1 MRNLIEQLEFHAQ
14 NNPKAAALFD
24 EQMPKGISYE
34 ELDNLSGRVYGWL
47 KNKNIGKE
55 DFVLIN
61 LARGILPVIAMVG
74 TLKAGAAFALVED
87 SYAPERIAYIRGDCG
102 CKAEINRDAWEDILK
117 TEPLSGHEMP
127 GDHDAAY
134 AIYTSGTTG
143 NPKGVLHEYGNIT
156 ECIRSINYNGEPLI
170 ADKDRG
176 ALLSPM
182 NFVASIMVIFY
193 ALYSGRCKAFI
204 ASYATIKNP
213 LRLKKMFLEKR
224 ISITFLTP
232 SYVRMLGGQTG
243 PFLKKLVVGSEPAN
257 NVYLEKVDVY
267 NMYAM
272 SESGFVVGVFKIDK
286 PYATCPIGKPQFD
299 LEYMLLDEDGN
310 PVPDGETG
318 ELCFR
323 NEYIRGY
330 INLPEETAKAFV
342 GGIYH
347 TGDLAKILP
356 DGNIVLLGRS
366 NDMIKINGNRI
377 EPAEIEAAVKQALG
391 IDWVAVRGFE
401 NGDQSY
407 LCAYYTA
414 DVKID
419 AEKLRTELL
428 KKLPYYM
435 IPSYY
440 VHIDNIPLKPN
451 GKFDRKALPEP
462 EHQDLSSQYAAP
474 TNDTEKALCDAFAK
488 VLKLEKVGIHDD
500 FYEMGGDSLGS
511 ISAIVESGLPGLEA
525 SMIFRGRTAEKI
537 AKLYAE
543 SHVEGEESDE
553 EKNAEAMKV
562 PHRLTTEQ
570 LYMIDYQL
578 YTPMSTMYNLFSMMK
593 FDKELFELSNLVKAL
608 EVSIKSHPALLT
620 KFSFDED
627 GEMIQSYDPSLM
639 PEINVEKISEFDL
652 NILKDNLVQP
662 FKMIGSRL
670 FRCRV
675 FETEKAAYMFF
686 DVHHTIFDGTSFKV
700 LMNGIAQSYM
710 GMPVPQDYY
719 YLTLKKREDA
729 AHTAFYEESRKYFEE
744 RYDGDDWVS
753 YPPIDHETRENE
765 FGQLQSEMGITSA
778 ELGIIEKRFKV
789 SRNEFF
795 ITVAALAVSLYA
807 DKPNVKLSWIFN
819 GREDV
824 KMMNTVGLLFRDL
837 PVAFRFNKNQNIADI
852 FADAHEQ
859 VQKAI
864 EHSCYPYV
872 ENNSIAVE
880 DDVAYVLYQRD
891 IRDAGALDG
900 MEIETVDIRQ
910 NKAASQSVLDIE
922 ILDSDLGIRLS
933 LDYASS
939 RYDMETMERFRK
951 LFTRITAV
959 LVHAD
964 GAEYITVKQ
973 LRDEVQKN
981 HSFFR
986 KIVSVFSKRKSEK

>member
-1 MRNLIEQLEFHAQ
+1 MKNLIEQLEFHAQ
-14 NNPKAAALFD
+14 SNPKATILFD

-34 ELDNLSGRVYGWL
+34 ELDNLSGRVHGWL
-47 KNKNIGKE
+47 KSKNIGKE

-61 LARGILPVIAMVG
+61 LPRGVLPVVAIVG
-74 TLKAGAAFALVED
+74 ILKAGAAFALVED
-87 SYAPERIAYIRGDCG
+87 NYAPERIAYIRKDCG
-102 CKAEINRDAWEDILK
+102 CKVEINRDTWEMILK
-117 TEPLSGHEMP
+117 TEPLFGHEET
-127 GDHDAAY
+127 DEHDAAY

-143 NPKGVLHEYGNIT
+143 NPKGVVHEYGNIT
-156 ECIRSINYNGEPLI
+156 ECIRSLNYQGEFLI
-170 ADKDRG
+170 SDKDRG
-176 ALLSPM
+176 ALLAPL
-182 NFVASIMVIFY
+182 NFVASVMVLFY
-193 ALYSGRCKAFI
+193 VLYSGKCKLFI
-204 ASYATIKNP
+204 ASYTTIKNP
-213 LRLKKMFLEKR
+213 LLLKKMFLEKR

-243 PFLKKLVVGSEPAN
+243 PFLKKLIVGSEPAN
-257 NVYLEKVDVY
+257 NVYLDKVNIY

-286 PYATCPIGKPQFD
+286 PYSTCPIGKPQFD
-299 LEYMLLDEDGN
+299 LEYALLDEDGI

-323 NEYIRGY
+323 NEYVRGY
-330 INLPEETAKAFV
+330 VNLPDETGKAFV
-342 GGIYH
+342 DGIYH
-347 TGDLAKILP
+347 SGDLAKKLP

-377 EPAEIEAAVKQALG
+377 EPAEIEAAIKNALG
-391 IDWVAVRGFE
+391 IDWVAAKGFE
-401 NGDQSY
+401 NGSQSY

-414 DVKID
+414 DIKID

-440 VHIDNIPLKPN
+440 IHIDSVPLKPN

-462 EHQDLSSQYAAP
+462 EHQDLSLQYAAP

-488 VLKLEKVGIHDD
+488 VLKLERVGIHDD

-511 ISAIVESGLPGLEA
+511 IEAIVESGLPGLEA
-525 SMIFRGRTAEKI
+525 SMIFRGRTAENI

-543 SHVEGEESDE
+543 SHVEGEKSDE
-553 EKNAEAMKV
+553 EKNVEAMKV
-562 PHRLTTEQ
+562 PHKLTTEQ
-570 LYMIDYQL
+570 LYMFDYQL
-578 YTPMSTMYNLFSMMK
+578 YTPMSTMYNLFLLMK
-593 FDKELFELSNLVKAL
+593 FDKEMFELPKLVKAL
-608 EVSIKSHPALLT
+608 QISIKSHPALLT
-620 KFSFDED
+620 KFTFDED
-627 GEMIQSYDPSLM
+627 GEIIQSYDASLM
-639 PEINVEKISEFDL
+639 PEIHVEKISEFDL

-675 FETEKAAYMFF
+675 FETEKAAYTFL
-686 DVHHTIFDGTSFKV
+686 DVHHTVFDGTSFKV
-700 LMNGIAQSYM
+700 LMKDIAQSYM
-710 GMPVPQDYY
+710 GIPVPQDYY
-719 YLTLKKREDA
+719 YLALKKREEM

-744 RYDGDDWVS
+744 RYDGEDWITF
-753 YPPIDHETRENE
+753 PPIDHETREND
-765 FGQLQSEMGITSA
+765 FGHIECEMGITNA

-789 SRNEFF
+789 SGNEFF

-807 DKPNVKLSWIFN
+807 DKPNVKLSWIYN

-824 KMMNTVGLLFRDL
+824 KMMNTVGLLFRNL
-837 PVAFRFNKNQNIADI
+837 PVAFRMNKQQNIADI
-852 FADAHEQ
+852 FADVHEQ

-872 ENNSIAVE
+872 ENNSLVIE
-880 DDVAYVLYQRD
+880 DDVACLLYQRD
-891 IRDAGALDG
+891 IHDAGELDG
-900 MEIETVDIRQ
+900 MEIETVEIRQ
-910 NKAASQSVLDIE
+910 NKAASQSVLDME
-922 ILDSDLGIRLS
+922 ILDSDEGFVLS
-933 LDYASS
+933 MDYASS
-939 RYDMETMERFRK
+939 RYDRESMERFRE
-951 LFTRITAV
+951 LFIRIAAV
-959 LVHAD
+959 LVHSD
-964 GAEYITVKQ
+964 GAEYITVKE

-986 KIVSVFSKRKSEK
+986 KVISVFSRKKREY

>member
-1 MRNLIEQLEFHAQ
+1 MKNLIEQLEFHAQ
-14 NNPKAAALFD
+14 NTPKTAVLFD

-47 KNKNIGKE
+47 KAQNIGKE

-61 LARGILPVIAMVG
+61 LPRGVLPVVAIIGIL
-74 TLKAGAAFALVED
+74 KDGAAFALVED
-87 SYAPERIAYIRGDCG
+87 NYAPERIAYIRNDCG
-102 CKAEINRDAWEDILK
+102 CKAEINRDAWEKILK
-117 TEPLSGHEMP
+117 TEPLFGHENTD
-127 GDHDAAY
+127 DHDAAY

-156 ECIRSINYNGEPLI
+156 ECIRSVNYGGEALLSG
-170 ADKDRG
+170 KDRG

-193 ALYSGRCKAFI
+193 ALYNGECKEFI

-213 LRLKKMFLEKR
+213 LLLKKMFLEKR

-232 SYVRMLGGQTG
+232 SYVRMLSGQTG
-243 PFLKKLVVGSEPAN
+243 PFLKKLIVGSEPAN
-257 NVYLEKVDVY
+257 NVYLEKVDIY

-286 PYATCPIGKPQFD
+286 PYSTCPIGKPQFD

-310 PVPDGETG
+310 PVPDGEMG

-323 NEYIRGY
+323 NEYVRGY

-342 GGIYH
+342 NGIYH
-347 TGDLAKILP
+347 SGDLAKKLP
-356 DGNIVLLGRS
+356 DGNLVLLGRS

-391 IDWVAVRGFE
+391 IDWVAAKGFE
-401 NGDQSY
+401 NGSQSY

-414 DVKID
+414 DISID

-440 VHIDNIPLKPN
+440 IHIDKIPLKPN

-462 EHQDLSSQYAAP
+462 EHADLSSQYAAP

-488 VLKLEKVGIHDD
+488 VLKLERVGIRDD

-511 ISAIVESGLPGLEA
+511 IEAIVESGLPGLEA
-525 SMIFRGRTAEKI
+525 SMVFRGRTAENI
-537 AKLYAE
+537 AKLYTE
-543 SHVEGEESDE
+543 SRVEGEESDE

-562 PHRLTTEQ
+562 PHKLTTEQ
-570 LYMIDYQL
+570 LYMFDYQL
-578 YTPMSTMYNLFSMMK
+578 YTPMSTMYNLFSMIK
-593 FDKELFELSNLVKAL
+593 FDKELFELPKLVKAL
-608 EVSIKSHPALLT
+608 EVAVKSHPALLT
-620 KFSFDED
+620 KFTFDED
-627 GEMIQSYDPSLM
+627 GEIIQSYDPSMM
-639 PEINVEKISEFDL
+639 PEITVEKISEFDL

-662 FKMIGSRL
+662 FKMIDSRL

-675 FETEKAAYMFF
+675 FETEKSAYMFF
-686 DVHHTIFDGTSFKV
+686 DVHHTVFDGTSFKV
-700 LMNGIAQSYM
+700 LMKDIAQSYM

-719 YLTLKKREDA
+719 YLTLKKRENA

-744 RYDGDDWVS
+744 RYDGDDWIS
-753 YPPIDHETRENE
+753 FPPVDHKTRENE
-765 FGQLQSEMGITSA
+765 FGQIACEMGITSA
-778 ELGIIEKRFKV
+778 ELGVIEKRFKV

-807 DKPNVKLSWIFN
+807 DKPNVKLSWIYN

-824 KMMNTVGLLFRDL
+824 KMMNTVGLLYRDL
-837 PVAFRFNKNQNIADI
+837 PIAFRFDKNQNIGDI

-872 ENNSIAVE
+872 ENNSLAVE
-880 DDVAYVLYQRD
+880 DDIAALLYQRD
-891 IRDAGALDG
+891 IRDAGELGG

-910 NKAASQSVLDIE
+910 NKAASQSVLDME
-922 ILDSDLGIRLS
+922 VLDSEDGFALA
-933 LDYASS
+933 LDFASS
-939 RYDMETMERFRK
+939 RYERETMERFRE
-951 LFTRITAV
+951 LFLRITAV

-964 GAEYITVKQ
+964 GAEYLTVKS

-986 KIVSVFSKRKSEK
+986 KVMSVFSKRKRN

>member
-1 MRNLIEQLEFHAQ
+1 MRNLVEQLEFHAQ
-14 NNPKAAALFD
+14 NTPGAAAIFD
-24 EQMPKGISYE
+24 EQTPKGISYGE
-34 ELDNLSGRVYGWL
+34 FWLLSGRVYAWL
-47 KNKNIGKE
+47 KKQNIGRE

-61 LARGILPVIAMVG
+61 LPRGILPVAAMIG
-74 TLKAGAAFALVED
+74 ILRAGAAFALVEEN
-87 SYAPERIAYIRGDCG
+87 YAPERIDYIRRDCG
-102 CKAEINRDAWEDILK
+102 CRAEINRGAWEEILAV
-117 TEPLSGHEMP
+117 EPLSGYEAA
-127 GDHDAAY
+127 DEHDAAY

-156 ECIRSINYNGEPLI
+156 ECIRSVNYQGEPLLS
-170 ADKDRG
+170 DGDRG
-176 ALLSPM
+176 ALLAPL
-182 NFVASIMVIFY
+182 NFVASVMLLFY
-193 ALYSGRCKAFI
+193 ALYCGNCRFFI
-204 ASYATIKNP
+204 ASYTTIKNP
-213 LRLKKMFLEKR
+213 LLLKKMFLEKR
-224 ISITFLTP
+224 ITVTFLTP

-243 PFLKKLVVGSEPAN
+243 PFLKKLIVGSEPAN
-257 NVYLEKVDVY
+257 DLYLDKVTIY

-272 SESGFVVGVFKIDK
+272 SESGFVVGAFRIDK
-286 PYATCPIGKPQFD
+286 PYSTCPVGRPQFE
-299 LEYMLLDEDGN
+299 LEYMLLDENGN
-310 PVPDGETG
+310 AVPAGEMG
-318 ELCFR
+318 ELCFC
-323 NEYIRGY
+323 NPFVRGY

-342 GGIYH
+342 NGVYH
-347 TGDLAKILP
+347 SGDLAKQLP
-356 DGNIVLLGRS
+356 DGNLVLLGRS

-377 EPAEIEAAVKQALG
+377 EPAEIEAAVKSVLG
-391 IDWVAVRGFE
+391 IDWTAAKGFAKGE
-401 NGDQSY
+401 QSY
-407 LCAYYTA
+407 LCVYYTA
-414 DVKID
+414 DVAVD

-428 KKLPYYM
+428 RKLPYYM

-440 VHIDNIPLKPN
+440 VHIDAIPLKPN
-451 GKFDRKALPEP
+451 GKLDRKALPEP

-474 TNDTEKALCDAFAK
+474 ENDTEKALCDAFAR
-488 VLKLEKVGIHDD
+488 VLKLERVGIRDD
-500 FYEMGGDSLGS
+500 FYEMGGDSLRS
-511 ISAIVESGLPGLEA
+511 LEAIVESGLPGLEA
-525 SMIFRGRTAEKI
+525 SMIFRGRTPEKI
-537 AKLYAE
+537 AGLYAE
-543 SHVEGEESDE
+543 SRAADSGSDE
-553 EKNAEAMKV
+553 ERNAEAMKV

-570 LYMIDYQL
+570 LYMFDYQL
-578 YTPMSTMYNLFSMMK
+578 YTPMSTMYNLFSMMR
-593 FDKELFELSNLVKAL
+593 FERDMFELPKLVKAL
-608 EVSIKSHPALLT
+608 ELSVRSHPALLT

-627 GEMIQSYDPSLM
+627 GEIVQSYDPSLM
-639 PEINVEKISEFDL
+639 PEIKVEKISEFDL

-670 FRCRV
+670 FRCRI

-686 DVHHTIFDGTSFKV
+686 DVHHTVFDGTSFKV

-719 YLTLKKREDA
+719 YLTLSKREET
-729 AHTAFYEESRKYFEE
+729 AHTPFYEESRKYFEE
-744 RYDGDDWVS
+744 RYDGDDWIS
-753 YPPIDHETRENE
+753 FPPVDHETRENE
-765 FGQLQSEMGITSA
+765 FGQLQCEMGITGE
-778 ELGIIEKRFKV
+778 ELGVIEKRFRV

-807 DKPNVKLSWIFN
+807 DRPNVKLSWIYN

-837 PVAFRFNKNQNIADI
+837 PVAFRFDKKQNIAAI

-891 IRDAGALDG
+891 IRDAGELDG

-910 NKAASQSVLDIE
+910 NRAASQSVLDIE
-922 ILDSDLGIRLS
+922 ILDSEPGLRLS

-939 RYDMETMERFRK
+939 RYDRETMERFRK

-964 GAEYITVKQ
+964 GAEYIT
-973 LRDEVQKN
+973 LRELREEVQKE

-986 KIVSVFSKRKSEK
+986 KVLSVFSKRAR